1 MDGWNISPTG
11 LRSRSNTTM
20 NKIKP
25 LFRTQFPIKRRS
37 LGSTALQVLA
47 GLLIFTSIQGFS
59 QNTAAVY
66 LTAKDTGQR
75 LAKTDDL
82 KFEDQPQ
89 PPEAQETIFVDP
101 SKTFQTV
108 VGIGGALTDAAAETF
123 YRLPTDK
130 QQEILTA
137 YFDPQ
142 NGIGY
147 SL

>member
-1 MDGWNISPTG
+1 MT
-11 LRSRSNTTM
+11 
-20 NKIKP
+20 P
-25 LFRTQFPIKRRS
+25 LPIKRS
-37 LGSTALQVLA
+37 SIGLTALRVLA
-47 GLLIFTSIQGFS
+47 GLLVFTSVQVFS
-59 QNTAAVY
+59 QNTVAVY

-82 KFEDQPQ
+82 KFDDQPQ

-123 YRLPTDK
+123 YRLPADK

-137 YFDPQ
+137 
-142 NGIGY
+142 
-147 SL
+147 L